1 MAKKKTASLNFSKPI
16 RWFWMCF
23 LAAVFGVALIFLS
36 ASLGFF
42 GEMPDTTALENP
54 RTNLATEI
62 ISSDGETLGKFYY
75 QDNRTPVAFSKLT
88 KHLVEALIATEDVRH
103 YEHAGIDARGTLRA
117 VIKLGKGGGA
127 STISQQLAKQ
137 LFHGEGSRNTIGRIT
152 QKIKEW
158 VIATRLERQY
168 TKEEIIAQYFN
179 IYDFGNNAD
188 GIRSASR
195 IYFGKEPMDL
205 SINESAMLVGMFKN
219 SSLYNPRPKR
229 NPEGT
234 KNRRNVVLSQMAKYG
249 FIEETLK
256 DSLQQL
262 PLGLNYTPESHREG
276 IATYFRA
283 YLREFMKEWVNN
295 PQNRKPNGDKYN
307 IYKDGLKIHTTID
320 SRMQT
325 FAETATKEHMS
336 NLQAEFFVQNTP
348 RRNRTAPF
356 LDLEPEE
363 ITDLLN
369 TSMRRSERWRKMK
382 YDLKKSNAEIKA
394 SFDKPVA
401 MKIFSWD
408 AKNNEID
415 TVMTPRD
422 SMRYYKSF
430 LRSGMLSMEPQ
441 TGFVKAWVGGINYKH
456 FQYDMAKQGK
466 RQVGSTFKPFVY
478 AAAIDQLHLS
488 PCDTFPKSQITIE
501 AMKHGNMKP
510 WSPKNSGGN
519 YGGFETLKSALANSR
534 NTITARLM
542 NEIGP
547 QPVIDLARS
556 LGVEQNIPAVPSI
569 ALGTPDLSVYEMVAA
584 YSTFANQGVYTKPV
598 MVTQIEDKNGT
609 ILYQYAPETKD
620 VLSKE
625 VAYVSV
631 KLMEGVT
638 QFGSGQRLRHNTAK
652 DQLVYKEIVTGYPY
666 EFTNPIAGKT
676 GTTQNQSDGWFMGMV
691 PNLVTGVWVGGEDRA
706 THFKTITY
714 GQGAAMA
721 LPIWANYMRS
731 CYMLEE
737 LGISKEDFIAPEDLT
752 IKVECKP
759 IVEEGDPIPEEE
771 TPITPDIDF

>member
-1 MAKKKTASLNFSKPI
+1 MAKKKSASPNFSKPI

-23 LAAVFGVALIFLS
+23 LVAIFAVPLVFIS
-36 ASLGFF
+36 ASLGLL

-62 ISSDGETLGKFYY
+62 ISSDGKTLGKFYY
-75 QDNRTPVAFSKLT
+75 EDNRTPVAFNKLPD
-88 KHLVEALIATEDVRH
+88 HLVDALIATEDVRH

-195 IYFGKEPMDL
+195 IYFGKEPIEL

-283 YLREFMKEWVNN
+283 YLREFMKELVNN

-307 IYKDGLKIHTTID
+307 IYKDGIKIHTTID

-325 FAETATKEHMS
+325 FAETETKEHMS

-356 LDLEPEE
+356 LDVEPEE

-382 YDLKKSNAEIKA
+382 YDLKKSNAEIIA

-401 MKIFSWD
+401 MKIFSWN

-441 TGFVKAWVGGINYKH
+441 TGFVKA
-456 FQYDMAKQGK
+456 
-466 RQVGSTFKPFVY
+466 
-478 AAAIDQLHLS
+478 
-488 PCDTFPKSQITIE
+488 
-501 AMKHGNMKP
+501 
-510 WSPKNSGGN
+510 
-519 YGGFETLKSALANSR
+519 
-534 NTITARLM
+534 
-542 NEIGP
+542 
-547 QPVIDLARS
+547 
-556 LGVEQNIPAVPSI
+556 
-569 ALGTPDLSVYEMVAA
+569 
-584 YSTFANQGVYTKPV
+584 
-598 MVTQIEDKNGT
+598 
-609 ILYQYAPETKD
+609 
-620 VLSKE
+620 
-625 VAYVSV
+625 
-631 KLMEGVT
+631 
-638 QFGSGQRLRHNTAK
+638 
-652 DQLVYKEIVTGYPY
+652 LV
-666 EFTNPIAGKT
+666 
-676 GTTQNQSDGWFMGMV
+676 
-691 PNLVTGVWVGGEDRA
+691 
-706 THFKTITY
+706 
-714 GQGAAMA
+714 
-721 LPIWANYMRS
+721 
-731 CYMLEE
+731 
-737 LGISKEDFIAPEDLT
+737 
-752 IKVECKP
+752 
-759 IVEEGDPIPEEE
+759 
-771 TPITPDIDF
+771 